1 MATADM
7 LARVQKTGEIS
18 SADALEMRRA
28 VYGSDGE
35 ISRAELE
42 AMLRVD
48 EAARQADP
56 SWSMLLSEAAADY
69 IVHQEEP
76 WGYVSVEN
84 ADWLIGQ
91 IAEGGKVKTP
101 RELEALVKILEA
113 ATESPPAL
121 IAFALNQV
129 KMAVVD
135 GEGPLASHGSLEKGR
150 VTAGEVDLLRRVLY
164 AYAGSG
170 GIGVTRPE
178 AEVLFDINDA
188 SAGADNDPAW
198 GDLFVN
204 AITNC
209 IMAAHGYAPPS
220 REQALSEERWLDA
233 PTDGLGGFFSKMVSG
248 GIGNVIRSYTMPSD
262 EQAWAKR
269 NAAEAAAE
277 REAEIVTPG
286 EAEWI
291 AARIGRDG
299 RLQAN
304 EVAVLKR
311 IRAEASEI
319 PPALKS
325 LVDRAA

>member
-7 LARVQKTGEIS
+7 LARVRASGEIS
-18 SADALEMRRA
+18 AADALEMRRT

-35 ISRAELE
+35 ISRLELE
-42 AMLRVD
+42 AMFRVD
-48 EAARQADP
+48 EAARSADP
-56 SWSMLLSEAAADY
+56 AWSMLLSEATVDY

-76 WGYVSVEN
+76 WGYVSAEN
-84 ADWLIGQ
+84 ADWLTGQ
-91 IAEGGKVKTP
+91 IADRGKVKTA
-101 RELEALVKILEA
+101 RELEALVKVLEA

-135 GEGPLASHGSLEKGR
+135 GDGPLAAGGSLEKGK

-170 GIGVTRPE
+170 GIGVTRAE

-188 SAGADNDPAW
+188 SAGADNDPSW
-198 GDLFVN
+198 GELFVN

-220 REQALSEERWLDA
+220 REQALADERWLDA
-233 PTDGLGGFFSKMVSG
+233 PTDGIGGFFSKMVSG

-262 EQAWAKR
+262 EQAWAAR
-269 NAAEAAAE
+269 NAREAEVE
-277 REAEIVTPG
+277 REAEVVTPG

-299 RLQAN
+299 RLQPN

-311 IRAEASEI
+311 IRAEATEI
-319 PPALKS
+319 PPALRS